1 MHTPASNFPGTPTT
15 SRNALGSRSCDP
27 REQAT
32 LPFGVWSVPSYGANG
47 LNLIFLQSS
56 GTVKESEGDNDPSI
70 PSLLEFIVRGTGLG
84 CWIGALP

>member
-27 REQAT
+27 REPAT
-32 LPFGVWSVPSYGANG
+32 LPFGIWGVLSYGANE
-47 LNLIFLQSS
+47 LNLISLQSS
-56 GTVKESEGDNDPSI
+56 GTARESVGDSGLSL

-84 CWIGALP
+84 CWTGALP